1 MTQWT
6 VLARFLWFTISC
18 FTKSLFLSLSVMAR
32 LRWPVWARS
41 QQRSFTMTSC
51 GSFVEYRLVN
61 YDGQFRRVRWIE
73 ISSID
78 SLEVMASSGSFTG
91 LITPYSCLGCC
102 SKSKNLEIMIFKLS
116 YRIYFSTKIKYILT
130 YKRLSR
136 TTSKWIWRMK
146 GRRIYSTKQIYRRT
160 ILLSI

>member
-1 MTQWT
+1 MASFGAFAGLIAVMAKSGSFT
-6 VLARFLWFTISC
+6 VLI
-18 FTKSLFLSLSVMAR
+18 
-32 LRWPVWARS
+32 ARS
-41 QQRSFTMTSC
+41 FIILRRLTMTTC
-51 GSFVEYRLVN
+51 GSFVEYWLVN

-73 ISSID
+73 ISNIGF
-78 SLEVMASSGSFTG
+78 LAVMASSGSFTV
-91 LITPYSCLGCC
+91 LITPNSCLGCC

-146 GRRIYSTKQIYRRT
+146 GRRIYSTKHIYSRT
-160 ILLSI
+160 IYLSI